1 MKFINNIIVASAL
14 VASLASCSPEYNPD
28 GRIDK
33 GDVFSTDKKTFSYL
47 NLCYSHLGNQRKGN
61 WYGNDAMLASFT
73 DDAYDANTVEN
84 SSSARYWRGA
94 STAYDFPVESG
105 VNGGCWS
112 EYFKG
117 LNQCN
122 TFLENIDDAVVTSED
137 DREAWKAQCLVLR
150 ALYSLELAKRY
161 NEIPYSTQSYEAD
174 FDFGK
179 AEFKNFNEV
188 ARQIF
193 MDCDEA
199 IQSDQL
205 VWNPTGNEA
214 LRGMMTKGVAYAI
227 KSQAALFAASP
238 LYSDG
243 SITWSDA
250 EKITKE
256 CLDALSENGY
266 ELFTKS
272 GNATQNISAYDTY
285 FNTRPDVNRVND
297 KETILETRDQ
307 MSVWISS
314 GLPSVTGSMSAG
326 NCPSQELV
334 DMYETVDGVQPILG
348 YSDADHLS
356 PKINP
361 AATLYDEQ
369 NPYANRDPRL
379 ASTVYYH
386 GGKKALN
393 DSKSI
398 VDTSEGG
405 AESIDLGKQDKKH
418 TPTGYYLRK
427 YNNFGSNLN
436 TNSDGYFRQFRFA
449 EILLNYAEAAAMAN
463 ASVPQTAYDAVNKV
477 RARVNMP
484 ALSGFS
490 QEEFIKRVRN
500 ERRVEFA
507 FEEQRYYDV
516 RRWKEL
522 DSNFNV
528 VTGMKASVD
537 AAGNTR
543 FERFVVDNTR
553 KCSDTKYLLSP
564 IPGNEVIRIQRL
576 SGERRQNPGWE

>member
-1 MKFINNIIVASAL
+1 MKFINNILVASAL
-14 VASLASCSPEYNPD
+14 TVSLAACSPEYNPD

-33 GDVFSTDKKTFSYL
+33 GEIFSTDKKTFSYL

-61 WYGNDAMLASFT
+61 WYGNDAFLASFT
-73 DDAYDANTVEN
+73 DDAYDANTVDN

-122 TFLENIDDAVVTSED
+122 TFLENIDNAVVNMEA
-137 DREAWKAQCLVLR
+137 DREAWRVQCLVLR

-161 NEIPYSTQSYEAD
+161 NEIPYTTQSYDAD

-179 AEFKNFNEV
+179 AEFKSFSEV

-193 MDCDEA
+193 ADCDEA
-199 IQSDQL
+199 LASDEL
-205 VWNPTGNEA
+205 KWNTTSNDA

-256 CLDALSENGY
+256 SLDALRENGY

-272 GNATQNISAYDTY
+272 GNAQQNISAYDTY
-285 FNTRPDVNRVND
+285 FNTRPDGARVTD

-307 MSVWISS
+307 LSVWISS
-314 GLPSVTGSMSAG
+314 GLPSVTGSLSAG

-334 DMYETVDGVQPILG
+334 DMYETVDGIQPILG
-348 YSDADHLS
+348 YADSKHLQ
-356 PKINP
+356 PIINP
-361 AATLYDEQ
+361 DANLYDEL

-386 GGKKALN
+386 GGRKALN
-393 DSKSI
+393 NNST
-398 VDTSEGG
+398 VDTSNGG

-449 EILLNYAEAAAMAN
+449 ELLLNYAEAAAMAN
-463 ASVPQTAYDAVNKV
+463 VNVPQAAYDAVNEV
-477 RARVNMP
+477 RNRVKMP
-484 ALSGFS
+484 ALSGLS

-516 RRWKEL
+516 RRWKIL

-528 VTGMKASVD
+528 ITGMKVTV
-537 AAGNTR
+537 AADGNPR
-543 FERFVVDNTR
+543 FERFVVDDTR
-553 KCSDTKYLLSP
+553 NCSNEKYLLSP
-564 IPGNEVIRIQRL
+564 IPGNEVIRIQAL
-576 SGERRQNPGWE
+576 SGVRHQNPGWE